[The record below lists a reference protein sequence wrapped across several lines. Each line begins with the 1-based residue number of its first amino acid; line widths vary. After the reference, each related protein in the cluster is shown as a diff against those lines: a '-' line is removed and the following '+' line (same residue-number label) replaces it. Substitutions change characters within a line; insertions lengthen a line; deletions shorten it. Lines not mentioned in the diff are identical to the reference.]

1 MIRSMTAFGRQS
13 RQWDW
18 GSLVWEVKSVNH
30 RYLEIST
37 RMPEDFR
44 ALEMKI
50 RSLLGK
56 RLGRGKV
63 DCALRFQKNEGLGST
78 EVSINEALAKQI
90 ATVSREVDS
99 YLYSPAPVNS
109 MDVLRWP
116 GVLQTP
122 EMDIETVHKGAMA
135 LLEDTIDDLV
145 DTRLREGEKLKQIIE
160 QRLSGMRDVVA
171 QVKDRVPE
179 VLIQMRDK
187 LEARLEE
194 IKTEVDPA
202 RVEQELVMLTQRLDV
217 DEEMDRL
224 DTHIEEVT
232 RVLEKDEPI
241 GRRLD
246 FLMQELNR
254 EANTLGSKSQDAE
267 MTKASVELK
276 VLIEQVREQVQNIE

>member
-13 RQWDW
+13 RQWSW
-18 GSLVWEVKSVNH
+18 GTLVWEIKSVNH
-30 RYLEIST
+30 RYLEIYT

-44 ALEMKI
+44 ALEMRL
-50 RSLLGK
+50 RSLLGQ

-63 DCALRFQKNEGLGST
+63 DCALRFQKNEVLDT
-78 EVSINEALAKQI
+78 EVSINEELAKQI
-90 ATVSREVDS
+90 AAASREVDS
-99 YLYSPAPVNS
+99 YLYNSAPVNS

-122 EMDIETVHKGAMA
+122 EMDMDAIHNGAME
-135 LLEDTIDDLV
+135 LLEDSIDELV

-160 QRLSGMRDVVA
+160 QRLSAMRDVVA
-171 QVKDRVPE
+171 EVKDRVPE
-179 VLIQMRDK
+179 VLVQMRDK

-202 RVEQELVMLTQRLDV
+202 RVEQELVILTQRMDV

-224 DTHIEEVT
+224 ETHIDEVS

-254 EANTLGSKSQDAE
+254 EANTLGSKSQDAD

-276 VLIEQVREQVQNIE
+276 VLIEQMREQVQNIE

>member
-1 MIRSMTAFGRQS
+1 MTAFGRQS
-13 RQWDW
+13 RQWPW
-18 GSLVWEVKSVNH
+18 GTLVWEVKSVNH

-37 RMPEDFR
+37 RMPDDFR
-44 ALEMKI
+44 ALEMRI
-50 RSLLGK
+50 RTLLGK
-56 RLGRGKV
+56 LLGRGKV
-63 DCALRFQKNEGLGST
+63 DCALRFQKNEVLDAEIT
-78 EVSINEALAKQI
+78 INAELAKQI
-90 ATVSREVDS
+90 AAASREVDS
-99 YLYSPAPVNS
+99 YLYSAAPVNS

-116 GVLQTP
+116 GVLHTP
-122 EMDIETVHKGAMA
+122 EMNMEELHNGAME
-135 LLEDTIDDLV
+135 LLEETIDELV

-160 QRLSGMRDVVA
+160 QRLSAMRDVVL

-179 VLIQMRDK
+179 VLVQMREK

-224 DTHIEEVT
+224 ETHIEEVS
-232 RVLEKDEPI
+232 RVIESDEPI

-254 EANTLGSKSQDAE
+254 EANTLGSKSQDTE

-276 VLIEQVREQVQNIE
+276 VLIEQMREQVQNIE

>member
-18 GSLVWEVKSVNH
+18 GALVWEVKSVNH

-50 RSLLGK
+50 RTLLGK

-63 DCALRFQKNEGLGST
+63 DCALRFQKNEELGT
-78 EVSINEALAKQI
+78 EVSINQALAKQI

-99 YLYSPAPVNS
+99 YLYSPAPVSS

-122 EMDIETVHKGAMA
+122 EMDMEAIHNGAMG
-135 LLEDTIDDLV
+135 LLEDTIDELV

-179 VLIQMRDK
+179 VLVQMREK

-202 RVEQELVMLTQRLDV
+202 RVEQELVILTQRLDV

-224 DTHIEEVT
+224 ETHIEEVS

-276 VLIEQVREQVQNIE
+276 VLIEQMREQVQNIE

>member
-13 RQWDW
+13 RQWPW
-18 GSLVWEVKSVNH
+18 GTLVWEVKSVNH

-37 RMPEDFR
+37 RMPDDFR
-44 ALEMKI
+44 ALEMRI
-50 RSLLGK
+50 RTLLGK
-56 RLGRGKV
+56 LLGRGKV
-63 DCALRFQKNEGLGST
+63 DCALRFQKNEVLDAEIT
-78 EVSINEALAKQI
+78 INAELAKQI
-90 ATVSREVDS
+90 AAASREVDS
-99 YLYSPAPVNS
+99 YLYSAAPVNS

-116 GVLQTP
+116 GVLHTP
-122 EMDIETVHKGAMA
+122 EMNMEELHNGAME
-135 LLEDTIDDLV
+135 LLEETIDELV

-160 QRLSGMRDVVA
+160 QRLSAMRDVVL

-179 VLIQMRDK
+179 VLVQMREK

-224 DTHIEEVT
+224 ETHIEEVS
-232 RVLEKDEPI
+232 RVIESDEPI

-254 EANTLGSKSQDAE
+254 EANTLGSKSQDTE

-276 VLIEQVREQVQNIE
+276 VLIEQMREQVQNIE

>member
-1 MIRSMTAFGRQS
+1 MTAFGRQS

-18 GSLVWEVKSVNH
+18 GTLVWEVKSVNH

-44 ALEMKI
+44 ALEMRI
-50 RSLLGK
+50 RTLLGK

-63 DCALRFQKNEGLGST
+63 DCGLRFQKNEVVGT
-78 EVSINEALAKQI
+78 EININAELAKQL
-90 ATVSREVDS
+90 AAASREVDS
-99 YLYSPAPVNS
+99 YLYNSAPINA
-109 MDVLRWP
+109 MDILRWP

-122 EMDIETVHKGAMA
+122 EIDMTAVHVGAME
-135 LLEDTIDDLV
+135 LLENTIDDLV
-145 DTRLREGEKLKQIIE
+145 DTRLREGEKLKQMIE

-171 QVKDRVPE
+171 NVKDRVPE
-179 VLIQMRDK
+179 VLSQMRDK

-224 DTHIEEVT
+224 ETHIEEVS
-232 RVLEKDEPI
+232 RVLGNDDPI

>member
-18 GSLVWEVKSVNH
+18 GTLIWEVKSVNH

-37 RMPEDFR
+37 RMPDDFR
-44 ALEMKI
+44 ALEM
-50 RSLLGK
+50 RLRTLLGK

-63 DCALRFQKNEGLGST
+63 DCALRFQKSDEMGTEINVNE
-78 EVSINEALAKQI
+78 VLAKQI
-90 ATVSREVDS
+90 AAASREVDS
-99 YLYSPAPVNS
+99 YLYNSAPVNS
-109 MDVLRWP
+109 MDILRWP

-122 EMDIETVHKGAMA
+122 EVDMEAVHNGAMA

-160 QRLSGMRDVVA
+160 QRLSTMREVVA
-171 QVKDRVPE
+171 QVKDRIPD
-179 VLIQMRDK
+179 VLVQMRDK

-217 DEEMDRL
+217 EEEMDRL
-224 DTHIEEVT
+224 ETHIEEVT
-232 RVLEKDEPI
+232 RVLGEDEPI

-254 EANTLGSKSQDAE
+254 EANTLGSKSQDTE
-267 MTKASVELK
+267 MTRASVDLK